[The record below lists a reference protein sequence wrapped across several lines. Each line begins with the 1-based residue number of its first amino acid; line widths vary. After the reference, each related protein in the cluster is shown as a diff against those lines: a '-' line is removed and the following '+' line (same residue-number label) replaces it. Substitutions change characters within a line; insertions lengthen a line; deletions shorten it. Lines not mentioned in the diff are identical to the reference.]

1 MALLRDRRFM
11 PYLLFPH
18 GDPTSFAR
26 LRERPWQPDGVPA
39 FVLLDGT
46 WTQARKIFS
55 RSPYLHG
62 LPRLAI
68 HPQRPS
74 AYPLRRQRCAVHLS
88 TVEVA
93 IALLEQIAEPAASSI
108 LRAYFHVFVE
118 RCMAARHGHP
128 LHKHLPEMSQ
138 LAAYNSSWL

>member
-1 MALLRDRRFM
+1 M

-18 GDPTSFAR
+18 GDPALFAR
-26 LRERPWQPDGVPA
+26 LRERPWRPDRVPA

-62 LPRLAI
+62 LPRMAI
-68 HPQRPS
+68 QPPRPS
-74 AYPLRRQRCAVHLS
+74 TYPLRRQRCAEHLS

-93 IALLEQIAEPAASSI
+93 IALLEQIAEPTASSV
-108 LRAYFHVFVE
+108 LRAYFRVFAE
-118 RCMAARHGHP
+118 SYMAARHGHP
-128 LHKHLPEMSQ
+128 LRQYLPEMLQ
-138 LAAYNSSWL
+138 PPFEGLD